1 MTALAAVWSGT
12 SFSLQ
17 QVPFPDLADGEV
29 LVEIELSTVCG
40 SDLHTVAGHR
50 STPVPTVLGHESVGR
65 VVSIG
70 ADATVAVGDRVVWT
84 VGTACDTCRRCVRGV
99 PQKCVDLRKYGH
111 TAISDRWTLNGGF
124 ATHIHLLAGT
134 RAVVVPED
142 LPATLLAPA
151 GCATATVVCAARR
164 IGLSPG
170 DAVAVLGCGML
181 GLTAVAY
188 ALDRGAAS
196 VVACDPDPARRAAAS
211 DIGASAVCAPE
222 ELAEV
227 ARGADAIFELSGSS
241 SSVAAALDVVDLGG
255 RIALVGSVFPSS
267 AVEFDPERLVRNLV
281 TIVGS
286 HNYAP
291 ADLVEAVKFLQRTP
305 AAQLLATAVGMPHPL
320 EEIDAAFVSGRSA
333 VRGAVG

>member
-1 MTALAAVWSGT
+1 MTALAAVWSG
-12 SFSLQ
+12 SAFSLQ

-65 VVSIG
+65 VVDIG
-70 ADATVAVGDRVVWT
+70 TGATVAVGDRVVWT
-84 VGTACDTCRRCVRGV
+84 VGTACGACRRCVRGV

-111 TAISDRWTLNGGF
+111 AAISDRWILNGGF

-142 LPATLLAPA
+142 LPAALLAPA

-164 IGLSPG
+164 IGLAAG
-170 DAVAVLGCGML
+170 DAVVVLGCGML

-188 ALDRGAAS
+188 ALDRGATS
-196 VVACDPDPARRAAAS
+196 VLACDPNPARRAAAS
-211 DIGASAVCAPE
+211 EIGATAVCAPE
-222 ELAEV
+222 ELADIG
-227 ARGADAIFELSGSS
+227 RGADAIFELSGSS
-241 SSVAAALDVVDLGG
+241 SSVAAALEVVGLGG
-255 RIALVGSVFPSS
+255 RIVLVGSVFPSS
-267 AVEFDPERLVRNLV
+267 AVAFDPEFLVRNLV
-281 TIVGS
+281 TVSGS

-291 ADLVEAVKFLQRTP
+291 SDLVEAVEFLQRTP
-305 AAQLLATAVGMPHPL
+305 AAHLLAAAVGERHPL
-320 EEIDAAFVSGRSA
+320 EEIDAAFASGRSA